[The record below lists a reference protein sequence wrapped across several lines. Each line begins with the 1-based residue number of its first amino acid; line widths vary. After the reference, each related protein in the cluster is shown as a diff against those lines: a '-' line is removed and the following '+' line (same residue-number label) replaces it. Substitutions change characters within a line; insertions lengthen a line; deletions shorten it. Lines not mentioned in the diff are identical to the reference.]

1 LQHRLAIRM
10 RAQLFWD
17 RVKEKAMKNRVKRV
31 SRVGLCLVGL
41 LLAGMGG
48 RLVLAARVPAYH
60 LLKKENVGGEGG
72 WDYLALDP
80 QARRLY
86 VTHSDRV
93 IVMDVD
99 TGAKL
104 GEIDNTPGVH
114 GVALA
119 PRLGRGF
126 TSNGREGMVTIFDLK
141 SFKELGRVQVGT
153 GPDCILFDP
162 ATRRVFTFNGR
173 SQDATAIDAAS
184 GKVAGTIALG
194 GRPEFAVA
202 DGKGK
207 LFVNLEDKS
216 EILALDAHGLTVLQ
230 RWPLA
235 PGEEPSGLAFDA
247 AHRRLFSVCSNQKMV
262 ILDADSGHV
271 VTTPPIGRGPDACVF
286 DPKRHLAF
294 SSNGQ
299 DGTLTVIREDGPDRF
314 EVVATV
320 PTQAGART
328 MALDEKTGRIFLAT
342 AEVAPPAAGTAGTE
356 APRRRS
362 FVPGSF
368 TILVVGE

>member
-1 LQHRLAIRM
+1 MHAIAFRNRLY
-10 RAQLFWD
+10 LFA
-17 RVKEKAMKNRVKRV
+17 V
-31 SRVGLCLVGL
+31 LLVG
-41 LLAGMGG
+41 MGI
-48 RLVLAARVPAYH
+48 RPALAAPAPAYH
-60 LLKKENVGGEGG
+60 LLKKLSVGGEGG

-93 IVMDVD
+93 VVMDAD
-99 TGAKL
+99 TGSRV
-104 GEIDNTPGVH
+104 GEILNTPGVH

-126 TSNGREGMVTIFDLK
+126 TSNGREGTVTIFDLK
-141 SFKELGRVQVGT
+141 SLKELGRVQVGS

-184 GKVAGTIALG
+184 DKVAGSIALG

-216 EILALDAHGLTVLQ
+216 EILALDARQLTVLH

-235 PGEEPSGLAFDA
+235 PGEGPSGLAMDR
-247 AHRRLFSVCSNQKMV
+247 AHRRLFSVCGNQKMV
-262 ILDADSGHV
+262 ILDADDGHV
-271 VTTPPIGRGPDACVF
+271 LATPTIGLGPDACRF
-286 DPKRHLAF
+286 DARRHLAF
-294 SSNGQ
+294 SSNGR

-320 PTQAGART
+320 PTQVGART
-328 MALDEKTGRIFLAT
+328 MELDEKTGHIFLAT
-342 AEVAPPAAGTAGTE
+342 AEVAPSTATAGAE

-362 FVPGSF
+362 YVPGSF
-368 TILVVGE
+368 TVLVVGE